1 MNTYKNLEAWKKS
14 LVLVKMV
21 YEISKSFP
29 KEEIYGIASQI
40 KRAAVSIPTNIAEG
54 CGRQYKRDTR
64 QFLYIARGSLYE
76 VDSILTIAVMTN
88 MLAVEKMEEL
98 APLIE
103 ENLKIIH
110 GLINHYEKA
119 ELR

>member
-1 MNTYKNLEAWKKS
+1 MNSYKNLEAWKRS
-14 LVLVKMV
+14 LTLVKAV
-21 YEISKSFP
+21 YEVAKLFP
-29 KEEIYGIASQI
+29 KEEMYAMSSQI

-76 VDSILTIAVMTN
+76 VDSILTIAVMVN
-88 MLAVEKMEEL
+88 MIGTEKVQEL
-98 APLIE
+98 TPLIE

-110 GLINHYEKA
+110 GLINHYEK
-119 ELR
+119 EYLK